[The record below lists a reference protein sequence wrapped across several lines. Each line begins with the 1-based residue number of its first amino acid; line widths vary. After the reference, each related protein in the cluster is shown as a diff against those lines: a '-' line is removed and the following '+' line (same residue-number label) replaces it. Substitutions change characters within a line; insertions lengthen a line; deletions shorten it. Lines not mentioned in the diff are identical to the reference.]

1 MPRKSKKIKE
11 LEAKIK
17 VKEEDIIRR
26 EKDHQMSTEEEKIL
40 RLCKKRIGQIK
51 ADTDRIDYMG
61 KLEGWDKQY
70 QSDSIDKFYHGDA
83 DLFPP
88 MTFEICETVITY
100 LISMINF
107 ANPCF
112 KIIGREPRDVELA
125 EEVWFPYM
133 KYQTSVKFDLESK
146 LQQAIIPFVKYGTV
160 AVKGG
165 WRFKK
170 KNVKMYTG
178 KRDKHKKRIFNRKK
192 KIIWDYPDFQVW
204 PIQDVFFDTQDPDY
218 EEFDFV
224 AFRGRSRYDELLAND
239 VSKKKNGIYHHVK
252 WLKDDSYKAD
262 IPKYQVEGNGKKKKD
277 KKSHLQYIEWHE
289 CHFYYD
295 LDKDGE
301 DELCVATIAND
312 KLVIRWQ
319 QNPNNGDFIP
329 LLLDQFIS
337 REDSP
342 YGIGE
347 CEILYK
353 PQIELN
359 DTANQTMDNATKILN
374 NMWMYDTAALDQAAA
389 QVYLKNTQG
398 GTIPLDASVNGL
410 TLDQALQPIKT
421 PDIVSVGLEKMKVI
435 REMGKDATAVP
446 SAIQGMPSR
455 YRPTAT
461 EFAGTQSAAAKRL
474 TKAAKSFERKILKK
488 WLERALLLNYQHVN
502 KEELLRVVGEK
513 AVKYEKKDPSEL
525 VMNCDFV
532 PVGTLELEN
541 KSEEMQKLLYFLA
554 QVKGIPQELSR
565 VNIPMLLKIMW
576 EQLGDKYK
584 NLSNKVFMEDP
595 QKELIDPQDENVLL
609 ETGSKLAPHMYDNHM
624 QHDMVHSQIEQ
635 TENVVQHRQL
645 HNMVYQW
652 KMRQKMAG
660 GIGPQEMPQPGA
672 GGERVMEKAP
682 GETEAEFRTPPIPG

>member
-1 MPRKSKKIKE
+1 MAKSKKIKE

-17 VKEEDIIRR
+17 IKEEELIQR
-26 EKDHQMSTEEEKIL
+26 EKDHQMSAEEEKIL

-51 ADTDRIDYMG
+51 ADTDRIDYMS

-70 QSDSIDKFYHGDA
+70 RSDEIEKFYHGDA

-88 MTFEICETVITY
+88 MTFEICETVITF
-100 LISMINF
+100 LMAMIYF

-112 KIIGREPRDVELA
+112 KIIGFEKRDVDLA
-125 EEVWFPYM
+125 EDVWFPYM
-133 KYQTSVKFDLESK
+133 KYQTSVKFDLEDK
-146 LQQAIIPFVKYGTV
+146 LQQAMIPFVKYGTV
-160 AVKGG
+160 AVRDG

-178 KRDKHKKRIFNRKK
+178 KRNKYKKRIFNRKK
-192 KIIWDYPDFQVW
+192 KVIWDYPDMQVW
-204 PIQDVFFDTQDPDY
+204 PLEDVFFDTQDPDY

-224 AFRGRSRYDELLAND
+224 AFRGRSRLDELMAED

-252 WLKDDSYKAD
+252 WLKDDNYKAD
-262 IPKYQVEGNGKKKKD
+262 IPKYQVEGGKKKKD
-277 KKSHLQYIEWHE
+277 KKSHLQYIEWYE
-289 CHFYYD
+289 CWFYYD
-295 LDKDGE
+295 LDKDKE
-301 DELCVATIAND
+301 AELCVATIAND
-312 KLVIRWQ
+312 KLIIRWQ

-329 LLLDQFIS
+329 LLLDQFVR
-337 REDSP
+337 RENSP

-347 CEILYK
+347 CEILHK

-359 DTANQTMDNATKILN
+359 DTANQTMDNVTKILN

-410 TLDQALQPIKT
+410 TLDQALKPIVT

-446 SAIQGMPSR
+446 SAIQGMPSK

-488 WLERALLLNYQHVN
+488 WLERALLLNYQHVD
-502 KEELLRVVGEK
+502 KEELLKVVGEK
-513 AVKYEKKDPSEL
+513 AVNYQEKDPSEL

-532 PVGTLELEN
+532 PVGSLELEN
-541 KSEEMQKLLYFLA
+541 KAEEIQKLLYFLN
-554 QVKGIPQELSR
+554 QVKGIPLQLSR
-565 VNIPMLLKIMW
+565 VNIPMLLKMVW
-576 EQLGDKYK
+576 GTMGDKYK
-584 NLSNKVFMEDP
+584 NEEDKIFMQDP
-595 QKELIDPQDENVLL
+595 QKELIDPEDENVLL
-609 ETGSKLAPHMYDNHM
+609 QTGSELAPHMYDNHER
-624 QHDMVHSQIEQ
+624 HDMVHSQIEQ
-635 TENVVQHRQL
+635 TENVVKHRQL
-645 HNMVYQW
+645 HNMIAQQL
-652 KMRQKMAG
+652 MMQKMAG
-660 GIGPQEMPQPGA
+660 GAGPQEMPQPGA

-682 GETEAEFRTPPIPG
+682 GEIGGELKTPPVL